1 MMANQLTEPSQ
12 TYDSPLITTMVI
24 APPSPVFACA
34 LTALFALMAF
44 ANVALGVEPRL
55 TSIVHVE
62 FASTL
67 AGMVPYLYRD
77 TENYATDTEH
87 TAQLGVMTNPKDQ
100 FVVFIT
106 AVLLFG
112 NVMLRL

>member
-1 MMANQLTEPSQ
+1 MGYGITFRYRNHVPRQMMANQLTEPSQ

-44 ANVALGVEPRL
+44 ANVTLGVEPRL
-55 TSIVHVE
+55 TLIVHVE

-67 AGMVPYLYRD
+67 AGMVPYLYRY
-77 TENYATDTEH
+77 TEN
-87 TAQLGVMTNPKDQ
+87 
-100 FVVFIT
+100 
-106 AVLLFG
+106 
-112 NVMLRL
+112 